1 MAAAARHAGVT
12 PAAPYRHYTDLDD
25 LLIRTAVASY
35 ARFRE
40 SQARTLDGISD
51 PTDRLLTTIRHF
63 IAYERH
69 DPGGFELIFDSG
81 IQRRS
86 RELDVWAQRDY
97 DELLRL
103 TTEITGAPPEQCR
116 ELALGI
122 SSVAF
127 GQVALNLHRFSPVS
141 TPEEAPDLAE
151 AAIKLLIDGFRTRH
165 P

>member
-12 PAAPYRHYTDLDD
+12 AAAPYRHYADLDD
-25 LLIRTAVASY
+25 LLISTAVASY
-35 ARFRE
+35 DRFRD
-40 SQARTLDGISD
+40 SQTRTLSGVID
-51 PTDRLLTTIRHF
+51 PLERMMRTIRHF
-63 IAYERH
+63 IGYERQ

-86 RELDVWAQRDY
+86 RQLDVWAQRDY

-103 TTEITGAPPEQCR
+103 TVAITGAPPERCR
-116 ELALGI
+116 ELALAI

-127 GQVALNLHRFSPVS
+127 GQVTLNLHRFSPVS

-151 AAIKLLIDGFRTRH
+151 AAIMLLIDGFRARH